1 MGGDFWLIKNSW
13 GTSWGED
20 GYIRLRRQ
28 ATHNARSTP
37 RPLTAAVVLTV
48 ELSLWRCAAPAPSSL
63 TTLTL
68 SEPPSWPR
76 HCLVGNQ
83 REEQDDKPDNW
94 HHNHGLDNQRNKC
107 YTHASKKYYL
117 IL

>member
-1 MGGDFWLIKNSW
+1 MGTRGAPPGARTAISDCA
-13 GTSWGED
+13 D
-20 GYIRLRRQ
+20 RPP
-28 ATHNARSTP
+28 HNARSTP

-48 ELSLWRCAAPAPSSL
+48 ELSLLRCAAPAPSSL

-83 REEQDDKPDNW
+83 REEHDGQPDFW
-94 HHNHGLDNQRNKC
+94 HHNHGLDNQRNKR
-107 YTHASKKYYL
+107 YIQKKKKKKKKFL
-117 IL
+117 GFKPLL